1 MSFSSV
7 PLIPHAVPAIG
18 ERWWGGKEEQ
28 VFTARSATSGGWVQN
43 RKVKARAQASPAP
56 GPWAGTVFPGEA
68 GTWAASHTPAGGTEL
83 PSSWGSS
90 PLSSRLRGDRGAAA
104 GRDARRSPGG
114 WGRAGISV
122 GTGKGRGRPPSGGPS
137 VSAFKVLRVLHHPLA
152 RNSLGSSDM
161 QVTHF
166 PSIRDE
172 T

>member
-90 PLSSRLRGDRGAAA
+90 PFSSRLRGARGAAA
-104 GRDARRSPGG
+104 GRPEVTWWLGPHG
-114 WGRAGISV
+114 NL
-122 GTGKGRGRPPSGGPS
+122 RGNGQGAGPS
-137 VSAFKVLRVLHHPLA
+137 PQRRPLGFGLQSPA
-152 RNSLGSSDM
+152 GTPPPPCP
-161 QVTHF
+161 Q
-166 PSIRDE
+166 
-172 T
+172 